1 MGSILDSAEEIRQD
15 QGNTP
20 GQAHGSEA
28 ELEKDKAQGL
38 RFIGKDIN
46 IRYYFPCLYP
56 EDFNKFHTNI
66 KVFSYRVV
74 KMAGEQIERTYN
86 IPLRRDWLH
95 VPRYKRAKKAVRAA
109 REFIAQHMKVEEKDI
124 RIGKF
129 MNQEIWQHGIKN
141 PPHHIKI
148 IAKKDKDGK
157 VSAEIVGAPVEE
169 KKEEKKAKPAKEEAK
184 AEEKPESKDAD
195 VLSEEK
201 KAPEKPEAPKP
212 KKEKKE

>member
-38 RFIGKDIN
+38 RF
-46 IRYYFPCLYP
+46 
-56 EDFNKFHTNI
+56 
-66 KVFSYRVV
+66 RVV
-74 KMAGEQIERTYN
+74 KMAEEQIERTYN

-184 AEEKPESKDAD
+184 AEEKTAPQKKAEAPEEKATPEAKEAEII
-195 VLSEEK
+195 SEQK
-201 KAPEKPEAPKP
+201 KAPEKPETAK